1 MAASLREWRQQ
12 INPIRQGWGFEAGE
26 GGRTL
31 DIHVG
36 NESSPHVQGMYDK
49 RVTSSS
55 DSAHSAGAADHRVAV
70 TDTELHAVV
79 TSWVTLPPFVK
90 AGILAMIRA
99 AAD

>member
-1 MAASLREWRQQ
+1 
-12 INPIRQGWGFEAGE
+12 
-26 GGRTL
+26 
-31 DIHVG
+31 
-36 NESSPHVQGMYDK
+36 MYDK

-70 TDTELHAVV
+70 TDPELHAVV
-79 TSWVTLPPFVK
+79 ISWATLPPFVK